1 MNDGIYNETTVVV
14 FVFVI
19 LLAMKGRTIEMDV
32 LCVCCSKIPRCMY
45 SYPRETKVL

>member
-1 MNDGIYNETTVVV
+1 MNDGIYNETTVVA

-32 LCVCCSKIPRCMY
+32 LCV
-45 SYPRETKVL
+45 